1 MKYIFCFLFH
11 FLAIGS
17 FAQTDLDSVARS
29 IEEEA
34 SILYRSEMAS
44 WYGTDI
50 FIEKLADKKEITGG
64 YFSYTDQ
71 NKAVCIFYSK
81 DENPKVIATATFDGD
96 VYSTKTGKIRS
107 EERSFSDLE
116 AEYYVIRKKA
126 LELANN
132 DTIFKTYKNTNLNL
146 IPVITNKKKRVFIL
160 TGASVSNLVV
170 LGNDYLIE
178 FDENNEILKYR
189 TLHKNILQFNYYK
202 PQSNTDDQEVIS
214 MHSHV
219 QETGDFILATDI
231 CTLRLYA
238 KFAKWKQH
246 YVISKNYV
254 SLWDCGK
261 NKLVIL
267 TKEAWEKIGGKE

>member
-11 FLAIGS
+11 FWAIGS
-17 FAQTDLDSVARS
+17 FAQIDLDSVALL

-34 SILYRSEMAS
+34 NILYRSEMAS

-50 FIEKLADKKEITGG
+50 FVEKLADKKEMTGG

-71 NKAVCIFYSK
+71 NKVVCIFYSK
-81 DENPKVIATATFDGD
+81 DENPKVIATVTFDGD
-96 VYSTKTGKIRS
+96 VYSTKTGKISS
-107 EERSFSDLE
+107 EQRSFSDLE

-126 LELANN
+126 LELTNN

-146 IPVITNKKKRVFIL
+146 IPIITNKKKRVFIL

-178 FDENNEILKYR
+178 FNEKNEILKYR

-202 PQSNTDDQEVIS
+202 PQSNTDEQEAIS

-219 QETGDFILATDI
+219 QETGDFISATDI

-238 KFAKWKQH
+238 KFANWKQH

-261 NKLVIL
+261 NKLIIL